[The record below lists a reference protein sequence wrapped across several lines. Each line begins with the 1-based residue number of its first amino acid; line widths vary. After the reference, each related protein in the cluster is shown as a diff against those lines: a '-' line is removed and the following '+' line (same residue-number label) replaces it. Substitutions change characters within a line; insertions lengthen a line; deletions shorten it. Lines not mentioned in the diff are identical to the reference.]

1 MTTNSAPI
9 RWGIL
14 GTGRIAHSLATDLML
29 VPDGQLVAVG
39 SRSKESAETFA
50 KVYAAHGPVRAH
62 GSYEE
67 LAADEDVDVV
77 YVASP
82 HSHHLEHATLV
93 LEAGKHVLCEKA
105 LTLNSAD
112 SQTMVDLATSK
123 KLFLMEA
130 MWMATNPIIRRLVA
144 DVRSG
149 RFGVPRHVHA
159 ELGFVADP
167 DKHQRLLDPAL
178 GASALLDMG
187 IYPLTFAHLLFGEA
201 RALTAQANIGTSPD
215 GADGGTFDLD
225 LVMTGKYAGNELST
239 MVASVTSYSSRSAAI
254 ATDQGRIELTDFHH
268 PSSAVFTPAN
278 GDEPVE
284 IVGDEP
290 VIGAA
295 YGNEIVEV
303 QRCLREGL
311 LESPLVP
318 HSQTLSLMRQMD
330 MIRESVGA
338 RYATES

>member
-1 MTTNSAPI
+1 MTTNSDPI

-29 VPDGQLVAVG
+29 VPDGRLAAVG
-39 SRSKESAETFA
+39 SRSKESAERFA
-50 KVYAAHGPVRAH
+50 KEYDADGPVRAH

-77 YVASP
+77 YIASP
-82 HSHHLEHATLV
+82 HSHHLEHATLI
-93 LEAGKHVLCEKA
+93 LEAGKPVLCEKA
-105 LTLNSAD
+105 LTLNAAD
-112 SQTMVDLATSK
+112 SQTMVDLAASK

-130 MWMATNPIIRRLVA
+130 MWMATNPIVRRLVA
-144 DVRSG
+144 DVKSG

-159 ELGFVADP
+159 ELGFVASP
-167 DKHQRLLDPAL
+167 EKHQRLLDPAL

-201 RALTAQANIGTSPD
+201 RSLTAQANLGTGPD
-215 GADGGTFDLD
+215 GAAGGTFDLD

-239 MVASVTSYSSRSAAI
+239 MVSSVTSYSSRSAAI
-254 ATDQGRIELTDFHH
+254 ATDQGRVELTDFHH
-268 PSSAVFTPAN
+268 PSSAVFKPAN

-330 MIRESVGA
+330 LIRKSIGA
-338 RYATES
+338 RYATE

>member
-1 MTTNSAPI
+1 MTTNSDPI

-29 VPDGQLVAVG
+29 VPDGRLVAVG

-50 KVYAAHGPVRAH
+50 KEYAANNPVRAH

-77 YVASP
+77 YIASP

-105 LTLNSAD
+105 LTLNAAD

-167 DKHQRLLDPAL
+167 ERHQRLLDPAL

-201 RALTAQANIGTSPD
+201 RSLTAQANIGT

-239 MVASVTSYSSRSAAI
+239 MVSSVTSYSSRAAAI

-268 PSSAVFTPAN
+268 PSSAVFKPAN

-290 VIGAA
+290 VVGAG
-295 YGNEIVEV
+295 YGNEIAEV

-330 MIRESVGA
+330 MIRESIGA
-338 RYATES
+338 RFAGES